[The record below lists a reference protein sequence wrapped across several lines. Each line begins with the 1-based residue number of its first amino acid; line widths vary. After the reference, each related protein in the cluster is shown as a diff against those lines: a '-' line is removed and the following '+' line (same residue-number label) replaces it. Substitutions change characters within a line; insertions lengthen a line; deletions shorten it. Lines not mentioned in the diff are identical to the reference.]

1 MGKKGVC
8 SMKKEYTVLGNIP
21 LVVEGE
27 HNEKEIDNIITGLQ
41 EKLGDDIKN
50 LISVLAVA
58 GEENFDVKFELR
70 QPKFERIRRITGYLV
85 GTTDRWNNAKQAE
98 EHERVKHF

>member
-1 MGKKGVC
+1 
-8 SMKKEYTVLGNIP
+8 MKREYTIFKNIP
-21 LVVEGE
+21 LVIEGVHEEKEVDSIVEG
-27 HNEKEIDNIITGLQ
+27 LR
-41 EKLGDDIKN
+41 EKLGDDVKN
-50 LISVLAVA
+50 LLSVTATA
-58 GEENFDVKFELR
+58 GEESFDVKFELK